1 MKARIKD
8 YVPTLGRK
16 FIVTLECDAPVD
28 EKLMQKEL
36 DVSLKP
42 YSAKRSTR
50 ANAYLWELCD
60 KIAEKL
66 STDKVIYTKEDVY
79 RDTIKEC
86 GIFKDFENLKPSDAK
101 TLCHVWKQL
110 GTGWVTEQVD
120 YMPDGE
126 NVIIRCYYGS
136 STYNVSQMSRIID
149 NVVQDCKA
157 LGIETM
163 TPDEIAN
170 MLSLMEA
177 GEKRG

>member
-8 YVPTLGRK
+8 YVLALGRK

-36 DVSLKP
+36 DVSLKL
-42 YSAKRSTR
+42 YSKKRSTR

-66 STDKVIYTKEDVY
+66 STDKVIYTKEDIY
-79 RDTIKEC
+79 RETIKESGVWRDDEVSPEDVQWRC
-86 GIFKDFENLKPSDAK
+86 TAWGLIGKGWLTERVDFS
-101 TLCHVWKQL
+101 Q
-110 GTGWVTEQVD
+110 
-120 YMPDGE
+120 DGNKE
-126 NVIIRCYYGS
+126 IIRFYYGS
-136 STYNVSQMSRIID
+136 SQYNTRQMSRIID